1 MPIYEY
7 VCQACQQEQEQ
18 LVRGDSIPHCE
29 ACGSENLQKLLSVPA
44 THSISSAQGIS
55 SAKGISTDSGPPSG
69 SCGSGCG
76 CFPG

>member
-7 VCQACQQEQEQ
+7 VCQECHQEQEQ
-18 LVRGDSIPHCE
+18 LVRGNITPRCE
-29 ACGSENLQKLLSVPA
+29 VCGSDQLRKLLSVPA
-44 THSISSAQGIS
+44 AHSP
-55 SAKGISTDSGPPSG
+55 STDSGNPGPPAG